1 MTLHGVQCTYSWR
14 HKADI
19 KGASD
24 GYLQH
29 ITRRFSA
36 FRDSNR
42 PVARLE
48 SEYSTEAVKLFA
60 HILDHNAAKMPDE
73 LRGALLQEW
82 RYPATEQRHAAPTF
96 IVPMQVRRCMPL
108 RLPAFSGLPV
118 ALDCVSQRVLLC
130 SCNVQRCATRA
141 ACMLSMANGNGMLG
155 VSATLRCAEQCGGYG
170 AGHGRH
176 TCKAD
181 CQIDQVVPNVQRRP
195 QRDGAKV
202 RRLPCRLVLLAR
214 LPAQALEAS
223 QACLLKAGL

>member
-118 ALDCVSQRVLLC
+118 ALDCVSERVLLQLQC
-130 SCNVQRCATRA
+130 AALCNSC
-141 ACMLSMANGNGMLG
+141 GMHAKHG
-155 VSATLRCAEQCGGYG
+155 KWQWHVGCQCHSALC
-170 AGHGRH
+170 
-176 TCKAD
+176 
-181 CQIDQVVPNVQRRP
+181 
-195 QRDGAKV
+195 
-202 RRLPCRLVLLAR
+202 
-214 LPAQALEAS
+214 
-223 QACLLKAGL
+223 